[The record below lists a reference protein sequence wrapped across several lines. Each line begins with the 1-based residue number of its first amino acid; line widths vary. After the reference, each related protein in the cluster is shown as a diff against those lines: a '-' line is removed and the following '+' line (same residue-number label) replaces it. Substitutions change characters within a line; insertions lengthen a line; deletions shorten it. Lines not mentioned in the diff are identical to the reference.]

1 MKKILI
7 LAAAA
12 LFAAAC
18 GSPKGE
24 KADDGQQLFIGDDIA
39 VAQTQYGKVRGYI
52 LHDIY
57 QFKGIPYGAPTGGKN
72 RVKEY
77 CGKRMGKPKLSRA
90 AVLAAIRQAVAR
102 GRSPVHEAAYRV
114 ERTGPWEPSAH
125 AGIRLPLGDAQI
137 QGRHREIQGVSRSRR
152 RAGRGRQEDILFD
165 YSG

>member
-57 QFKGIPYGAPTGGKN
+57 QFKGIPVGGYTQCLQLW
-72 RVKEY
+72 RVRAS
-77 CGKRMGKPKLSRA
+77 GSRLS
-90 AVLAAIRQAVAR
+90 
-102 GRSPVHEAAYRV
+102 
-114 ERTGPWEPSAH
+114 T
-125 AGIRLPLGDAQI
+125 
-137 QGRHREIQGVSRSRR
+137 
-152 RAGRGRQEDILFD
+152 RAGVCGLPRGCLEL
-165 YSG
+165 